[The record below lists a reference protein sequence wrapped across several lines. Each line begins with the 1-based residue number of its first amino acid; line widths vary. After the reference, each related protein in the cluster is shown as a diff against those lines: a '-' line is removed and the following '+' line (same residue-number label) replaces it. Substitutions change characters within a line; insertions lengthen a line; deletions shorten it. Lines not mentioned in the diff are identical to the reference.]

1 MGAIASYLNA
11 FLSTGLAMITSRY
24 LFLCALCFGAAQV
37 ADAQTC
43 ASNELGGVVFHDYD
57 ADGTQ
62 DSAELGEEGISI
74 AAYGSD
80 NSLLATASTDA
91 NGEYV
96 ITGVSAGTALRLEFT
111 GLGSSLYY
119 GPASSSGAG
128 TSVRFAT
135 ADGTCS
141 LDVGLSYPYRYCQ
154 SNPRIV
160 SPRHVNGDPLL
171 GGNAGTQR
179 GFVSYLAGD
188 DGQPP
193 TATASSPKR
202 VAFNSQVGA
211 TWGVAYQRSTKNIFA
226 AALMKR
232 HAGFGPLGPA
242 GIYRIDVTDEDN
254 PVVHNF
260 LDLSSLGVSA
270 GVDSHAGLPA
280 AITVPNLDT
289 AAYADVGK
297 VAFGDLDIS
306 EDEET
311 LWFVNLFD
319 RTLYSLDIGLTPSTP
334 TVSDLTA
341 YPITD
346 PGCAN
351 GDYRPWAIGI
361 HRGQV
366 YVGVVCTGETA
377 QLSSELHA
385 YVLKLRSNGSG
396 FDSVLDFPLNYT
408 RGPILEASLGQKPG
422 PDEWQA
428 WTVNEASMGLGAVA
442 FGDFIVYT
450 QPILADIEFD
460 VDNTLLLG
468 FADRSGH
475 QLGRA
480 NYLPTQT
487 VNINPPSGGDVLRAC
502 EVGSGVW
509 AIESNGSCGGVT
521 TAGAGNNQGPGGGEF
536 YHEDLISVT
545 GFPNVHTELFLGGL
559 AHRFGS
565 GELVKVAYDP
575 FEFETQ
581 GTITSSNSTGQRV
594 RGYQVVGDFLGNFG
608 KAAGLGDIE
617 LICDPAPLQIGNRV
631 WIDSDND
638 GQQDAGEEAASGV
651 TVNLYTSGNTLVS
664 TTTTSSTG
672 EYLFSGLDPNT
683 QYCVRLDNA
692 TDYQTGGALSRYRL
706 TTSDAVVDQRDS
718 DATLVSGYPEVC
730 LTTGPAGDNVH
741 TYDFGFT
748 NACSDQ
754 SLAPAALNID
764 GGAFALQRVARQSL
778 SYMSKLS
785 AQGSTCVLP
794 SANKLTTLRTRVT
807 DAYQTL
813 WTNVWSLGT
822 TQYTCSSLPS
832 VCQQTDV
839 SADLEGLRAE
849 VRRMFRVV
857 NRNLGTNCLRRKKA
871 ARDYLRWAKELR
883 DSALAEIDEYPSTRT
898 ECSF

>member
-11 FLSTGLAMITSRY
+11 FESMGLAMITSRY
-24 LFLCALCFGAAQV
+24 LFLCALCFAAAQV

-43 ASNELGGVVFHDYD
+43 ASNEVGGIVFHDYD

-62 DSAELGEEGISI
+62 DSAELGEEGVSVS
-74 AAYGSD
+74 AYASD
-80 NSLLATASTDA
+80 NSLLATTSTNA
-91 NGEYV
+91 YGEYV
-96 ITGVSAGTALRLEFT
+96 ITGITAGTALRLEFS
-111 GLGSSLYY
+111 GLDSSLYY
-119 GPASSSGAG
+119 GPAASSGAG
-128 TSVRFAT
+128 TSVRFVT
-135 ADGTCS
+135 ADGSCS
-141 LDVGLSYPYRYCQ
+141 VDVGLSYPYRYCQ

-179 GFVSYLAGD
+179 GFVSFLAGD

-202 VAFNSQVGA
+202 VAFNSEVGA

-232 HAGFGPLGPA
+232 HAGFGPLGAA

-260 LDLSSLGVSA
+260 LDLNSLGVSA

-377 QLSSELHA
+377 QLSSQLHA

-396 FDSVLDFPLNYT
+396 FDSVLDLPLNYT

-450 QPILADIEFD
+450 QPILVDIEFD
-460 VDNTLLLG
+460 VDNTLILG

-521 TAGAGNNQGPGGGEF
+521 TAGAANNQGPGGGEF

-617 LICDPAPLQIGNRV
+617 LICDPAPIQIGNRV
-631 WIDSDND
+631 WVDSDKN
-638 GQQDAGEEAASGV
+638 GQQDAGEEALSGV
-651 TVNLYTSGNTLVS
+651 TVRLYDGSSNLVATAITG
-664 TTTTSSTG
+664 SSG
-672 EYLFSGLDPNT
+672 EYLFSGLDPSTN
-683 QYCVRLDNA
+683 YCIRLDTA
-692 TDYQTGGALSRYRL
+692 ADYRTGGPLSRYTL
-706 TTSDAVVDQRDS
+706 TTVNSVGDQRDS
-718 DATLVSGYPEVC
+718 DATLVNAYPEICV
-730 LTTGPAGDNVH
+730 TTGIAGDNVH
-741 TYDFGFT
+741 TYDFGFVNSCT
-748 NACSDQ
+748 ES
-754 SLAPAALNID
+754 SLSPAALSID
-764 GGAFALQRVARQSL
+764 GGAFALQQTARQSL
-778 SYMSKLS
+778 AYLN
-785 AQGSTCVLP
+785 AQAKKIGGCSG
-794 SANKLTTLRTRVT
+794 LTTAKTIQQRARA
-807 DAYQTL
+807 DAAYQAL
-813 WTNVWSLGT
+813 WTDLWGLGT
-822 TQYTCSSLPS
+822 TQYTCANLPS
-832 VCQQTDV
+832 LCTQTDI
-839 SADLEGLRAE
+839 SSEIAALRSQALRIYN
-849 VRRMFRVV
+849 VIY
-857 NRNLGTNCLRRKKA
+857 RNLRGSCLRRKRE
-871 ARDYLRWAKELR
+871 ARMFLKRAKELR
-883 DSALAEIDEYPSTRT
+883 NEIYGELAQYPTTRT
-898 ECSF
+898 ECTF